1 MNSFGLIS
9 SAIPQLMKPVIRF
22 ALFFAITLIGFSA
35 NAQSTWTLQQC
46 IDRALQY
53 NLQIRQSELS
63 EDLAKAQVEQSTASF
78 FPSINGSAGQNYYFG
93 RSIDPYTNSYTTQ
106 QVQSNSFSV
115 SGSMPL
121 FEGLQMQNTL
131 KQSKLNYMSSQFD
144 LKKIKNDISLNVVSD
159 YLSVLYNQE
168 LMAVS
173 SSQVDAS
180 AIQRDKMKRMYELG
194 SVNKGN
200 YLDMESQLATDQLR
214 LIQSQ
219 SQFDQAVLSLT
230 QLLELDTVKGF
241 VVQKPDVIVPAVD
254 AAAFNTE
261 VVYASAL
268 TNQPEIKSSEYKVA
282 SAEKGLSIAK
292 GYRYPRINL
301 SGSIS
306 TSYSTSSKQI
316 ESFTYGVPT
325 STFSGFTSGGD
336 SVYLVSPNVT
346 PVYGETPFS
355 KQFNDNLGKS
365 VGINL
370 SLPIFNGWQT
380 RTGVKRARINLEQT
394 RLTHEL
400 TKKTLYKSVQQAVAD
415 AAAAQR
421 KYEAGQRNVDALT
434 ESFNFNEQRLNLGL
448 ISTYDY
454 LQAKNNLAKAQAD
467 LLQAKYEFI
476 MRLKIL
482 DFYQGKPLTF

>member
-268 TNQPEIKSSEYKVA
+268 TN
-282 SAEKGLSIAK
+282 
-292 GYRYPRINL
+292 
-301 SGSIS
+301 
-306 TSYSTSSKQI
+306 
-316 ESFTYGVPT
+316 
-325 STFSGFTSGGD
+325 
-336 SVYLVSPNVT
+336 
-346 PVYGETPFS
+346 
-355 KQFNDNLGKS
+355 
-365 VGINL
+365 
-370 SLPIFNGWQT
+370 
-380 RTGVKRARINLEQT
+380 
-394 RLTHEL
+394 
-400 TKKTLYKSVQQAVAD
+400 
-415 AAAAQR
+415 
-421 KYEAGQRNVDALT
+421 
-434 ESFNFNEQRLNLGL
+434 
-448 ISTYDY
+448 
-454 LQAKNNLAKAQAD
+454 
-467 LLQAKYEFI
+467 
-476 MRLKIL
+476 
-482 DFYQGKPLTF
+482 